1 MLIILRDTREQKCDK
16 EGRGKLSFDGI
27 EGIDKVEDIRLP
39 YGDYSAIIDGRQVPI
54 FYERKSFGDLWNTM
68 CSDNYNRF
76 KKEMKRASD
85 YGHKLILITEG
96 TYSDIESGY
105 SYSDFSGASMLKKL
119 AMLEVKYDLQW
130 VACESREVMA
140 KKIAD
145 VFLAVDRYWKRLEKE
160 SK

>member
-1 MLIILRDTREQKCDK
+1 MDFSTV
-16 EGRGKLSFDGI
+16 
-27 EGIDKVEDIRLP
+27 EGIDKIEHVALP
-39 YGDYSAIIDGRQVPI
+39 YGDYSAIINGRQVPI
-54 FYERKSFGDLWNTM
+54 YWERKSLGDLWNTM
-68 CSDNYNRF
+68 CSDNYDRF
-76 KKEMKRASD
+76 KREMKRASD

-145 VFLAVDRYWKRLEKE
+145 VFLAVDRYWNRLERE
-160 SK
+160 AN